1 MRSHEFLPESSPDTP
16 MGSVTPDLMKSKL
29 WLCQKLISLGETNFD
44 RIYIL
49 GSWYGA
55 LALIMRRLPFEYR
68 QIVCVD
74 SSPEKARYLNRLLR
88 KHKIQ
93 DIISVC
99 DRAEN
104 INYHEDEI
112 LVINTSTNDI
122 VGTEWFRRIPTG
134 STVVIQGRDNQ
145 EDSNGVETLEIF
157 DEQYLLDEEFYLGEL
172 KILGVDQEPYR
183 RFMKI
188 GIR

>member
-16 MGSVTPDLMKSKL
+16 MGSVTPDLLKSKL

-68 QIVCVD
+68 QIICVD
-74 SSPEKARYLNRLLR
+74 SSSEKARYLNRLLR
-88 KHKIQ
+88 KHKIE
-93 DIISVC
+93 DVISVC
-99 DRAEN
+99 DRAEK
-104 INYHEDEI
+104 IDYQESEI
-112 LVINTSTNDI
+112 LVINTSTNDM
-122 VGTEWFRRIPTG
+122 VGTEWLSRIPEG
-134 STVVIQGRDNQ
+134 AMVVIQGRDNQ
-145 EDSNGVETLEIF
+145 EESNGIETLENF
-157 DEQYLLDEEFYLGEL
+157 DEQYPLSEDLYLG
-172 KILGVDQEPYR
+172 KIEVLGVDEDLYR